1 MKKIIKV
8 GKSKR
13 QLRQE
18 ERQKMDKAL
27 AELIVALGGR
37 YMISIRQGI
46 LSLEY
51 DREKNDVP
59 KPLNMINQ
67 GIQYSLCGWDDTDKV
82 LKEWKQVEN
91 LQTEISYTI
100 LMAMRDKKGPDLL
113 YKKILNQTPKRYKG
127 VVEQAWSRVKARE

>member
-27 AELIVALGGR
+27 AELIILLGGR

-51 DREKNDVP
+51 DMEKNDVP

-67 GIQYSLCGWDDTDKV
+67 GIRYSLCGWDDTEKV

-91 LQTEISYTI
+91 LQTNISYTI
-100 LMAMRDKKGPDLL
+100 LMAMGGKQSPDLL
-113 YKKILNQTPKRYKG
+113 YRKILNQTPKKYKG
-127 VVEQAWSRVKARE
+127 VVEQAWSKVRGRE